1 MSGVPGLGHA
11 LHQNPHI
18 LHTDWR
24 YGRGKSKVSR
34 GHHSV
39 SRGNP
44 PQLAL
49 WGKQQTYD
57 NNQQVVHGNQPMLKR
72 NEEVYTRNEEV
83 PSTSS
88 SSSSLTVT
96 HCHNCGYSG
105 RDDLLGS
112 LSGEDSTY
120 GGQSHHSTT
129 SLDSIDYMLD
139 NCLKITPQQQQVWC

>member
-34 GHHSV
+34 GHQSV

-57 NNQQVVHGNQPMLKR
+57 NNQQVVHGNQPMIKG

-105 RDDLLGS
+105 RDDLPGS
-112 LSGEDSTY
+112 LSGDDSTY

-139 NCLKITPQQQQVWC
+139 NCLKITPQQVWC